1 MTGNRLE
8 MRGISLA
15 FSGFQALA
23 MWLSPCGADRY
34 MR

>member
-8 MRGISLA
+8 MQNISLA
-15 FSGFQALA
+15 FSGFRALSNVSFT
-23 MWLSPCGADRY
+23 LTGDRC